1 MRSFIFALATLF
13 LATTPGFAQ
22 FAAPGGPI
30 PVVANLPGLNQT
42 FWRSDVYVLNMNPTD
57 SSFVMVLYPE
67 IVDNEPTFE
76 TMVTDTIQISAGEQL
91 TFTNIVQS
99 VFGFDDAKGGL
110 HLISLDGLP
119 LVFSS
124 RTYTVP
130 DGGGSF
136 GQNVYG
142 TYVTNA
148 GWITGVRHDSL
159 YRTNVG
165 IFVPVDPVSGL
176 TFTVTVYSNDGTE
189 VGSGT
194 IAFGRAG
201 LKQRNLS
208 SFGVGS
214 LFGGYIEITCSD
226 PGELWSGYASVV
238 DQVSGDGVH
247 RIGVARQS
255 DKP

>member
-1 MRSFIFALATLF
+1 MRLVFLVAVILNIATV
-13 LATTPGFAQ
+13 PGFAQ
-22 FAAPGGPI
+22 FASPGGPI

-42 FWRSDVYVLNMNPTD
+42 FWRSDVYVLNMNSSD

-67 IVDNEPTFE
+67 IVNNEPTFD
-76 TMVTDTIQISAGEQL
+76 TAVTDTIQIPAGEQL

-119 LVFSS
+119 LVFGS

-142 TYVTNA
+142 TYVTNTA
-148 GWITGVRHDSL
+148 WITGVRHDSL

-165 IFVPVDPVSGL
+165 IFVPVDPVAGL
-176 TFTVTVYSNDGTE
+176 TFTITVYSDDGTE
-189 VGSGT
+189 VGSGS
-194 IAFGRAG
+194 IAFGQAG

-214 LFGGYIEITCSD
+214 LFDGYIQITSSD

-247 RIGVARQS
+247 RIAIARQS
-255 DKP
+255 DRP

>member
-1 MRSFIFALATLF
+1 MPGRVISKWYSVIRTTHPVIQFTNHCILCTDYLEPGGRESRLTSEVGMRSFVLLLATLL
-13 LATTPGFAQ
+13 LATVPGFAQ
-22 FAAPGGPI
+22 FASPGGPI

-42 FWRSDVYVLNMNPTD
+42 FWRSDVYVLNMNSSD

-67 IVDNEPTFE
+67 IVNNEPTFD
-76 TMVTDTIQISAGEQL
+76 TAVTDTIQISAGEQL

-136 GQNVYG
+136 GQNVHG
-142 TYVTNA
+142 TYVTNTA
-148 GWITGVRHDSL
+148 WITGVRHDSL

-176 TFTVTVYSNDGTE
+176 N
-189 VGSGT
+189 
-194 IAFGRAG
+194 
-201 LKQRNLS
+201 
-208 SFGVGS
+208 
-214 LFGGYIEITCSD
+214 
-226 PGELWSGYASVV
+226 
-238 DQVSGDGVH
+238 H
-247 RIGVARQS
+247 
-255 DKP
+255 